1 LGIQILGLIL
11 FPWVQLVSSG
21 ITSTQR
27 PSTKYAKPLVNRL
40 NEFEFNFGM
49 EKQEIA
55 RV

>member
-1 LGIQILGLIL
+1 LEIQILGLIL

-27 PSTKYAKPLVNRL
+27 PSMKYAKPLVNHL
-40 NEFEFNFGM
+40 NEFEVKFGID
-49 EKQEIA
+49 KQEIA